1 LTQNARSQHQNK
13 FGDIKCAYRGENGM
27 MCAAG
32 CLLTDEQAQR
42 AGEGIGW
49 QQICKL
55 HQDIN
60 DLYSGSEKIIMELQY
75 VHDIVLVSEWTSS
88 LRGIASRYCL
98 DHSILYKSPN
108 NS

>member
-1 LTQNARSQHQNK
+1 MKQDS
-13 FGDIKCAYRGENGM
+13 GM
-27 MCAAG
+27 KMNNQ
-32 CLLTDEQAQR
+32 EVF
-42 AGEGIGW
+42 
-49 QQICKL
+49 
-55 HQDIN
+55 
-60 DLYSGSEKIIMELQY
+60 EKIIMELQY